1 MRDFK
6 SLCSPL
12 LLQVWSYEC
21 GRLVVIIAA
30 AAATVLFPK
39 AQFLHQGMA
48 AARFCYQTYG
58 VTSCQ
63 SMDASAHLTEYKNFE
78 ISSNLDRLFKNFCQ

>member
-1 MRDFK
+1 MRDYKFK
-6 SLCSPL
+6 FSVIAPSL
-12 LLQVWSYEC
+12 VIEC

-48 AARFCYQTYG
+48 AAWFCYQTYG

-63 SMDASAHLTEYKNFE
+63 SMDASAHLTE
-78 ISSNLDRLFKNFCQ
+78 